1 MNIANRKD
9 LHAVNEK
16 SDTVANSIEAVAN
29 IYCVLYDH
37 LGKLEQYQGN
47 RQASFFYRY
56 TAHYSQMIKKGKFL
70 GIAQLTEE
78 TMPSIANMSGM
89 EIMWSKVKCPNKYNF
104 SCVIKH
110 RTSFLIFLCSVLL
123 AAAVLYF
130 RYSSGKRVSLKL
142 LQELWSEEVKVI
154 LNEMWVFF
162 YFFTEM
168 NMINRKE

>member
-78 TMPSIANMSGM
+78 TMPNLPSIANMSGM
-89 EIMWSKVKCPNKYNF
+89 EIMWNKVKCPNKYNF

-142 LQELWSEEVKVI
+142 LQVAFAFIMQVNI
-154 LNEMWVFF
+154 A
-162 YFFTEM
+162 
-168 NMINRKE
+168 NRRV